1 MKTRSTTPYINFNP
15 QQILIYLSVFP
26 YLKVALKTQA
36 LDVLP
41 GVQEAIGKVLTY

>member
-1 MKTRSTTPYINFNP
+1 MSTSIHQFFNP

-36 LDVLP
+36 LDVLQ